1 MIVDFSIKAT
11 ENDIVEIPD
20 SVSFNVENAVG
31 AFAFVVEKGGSSGH
45 SSSGH
50 SSGGFVGSEVE
61 ALILIDKMHD
71 VIDEIVS
78 SSNNLKFAYL
88 KLLEHRMKAKDI
100 PEDSLLKVQLDLDG
114 IREQLKKDREEWPNA
129 E

>member
-31 AFAFVVEKGGSSGH
+31 AFAFVVEKGG
-45 SSSGH
+45 SSGH

>member
-31 AFAFVVEKGGSSGH
+31 AFAFVVEKGGSG
-45 SSSGH
+45 GH

-114 IREQLKKDREEWPNA
+114 IREQLKKDREEWPDA